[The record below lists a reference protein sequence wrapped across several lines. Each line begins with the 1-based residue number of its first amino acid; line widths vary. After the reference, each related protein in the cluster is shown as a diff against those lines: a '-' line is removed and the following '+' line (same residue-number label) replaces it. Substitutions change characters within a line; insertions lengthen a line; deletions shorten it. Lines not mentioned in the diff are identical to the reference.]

1 MNGNIFMM
9 NIKDLQLSYI
19 IHLVLNGIIII
30 FNFILIIEISW
41 INNLYYYI
49 YLSMNIFGIFY
60 YLIPIIPISF
70 IKLNKL
76 TKKKIIILKTISLI
90 FCFLVY
96 IIGLCFGILLM
107 MNTFESTNYC
117 RECPFNLKDS
127 YINNIYDDYINKKI
141 NENKL
146 KELCINRRCIFNN
159 NIPINEY
166 SHEYLCNYDPT
177 KEYGSIKNSSSTND
191 IINQIEC
198 IQIEEDYNKYN
209 FEKEEIYKYME
220 MCDSFDEFFICQR
233 ISEPLSYSLKED
245 FICPKSDYTIKMIIF
260 CIISITL
267 NIIISYIPWRIEY
280 IKYKNIILS
289 LNANNR
295 NGSRS
300 LNSTQDIS
308 KIQKEEFKESFKK
321 EPTETIIV
329 CTEENMINKINKID
343 DNIKN
348 NNDNKTDNKTENN
361 PQLNNTDNKIHLNNN
376 EKLKKEEINTIKIN
390 NNLSKEKEEEINNKI
405 ININNCKMYSSERN
419 LK

>member
-49 YLSMNIFGIFY
+49 YLSINIFGIFY

-96 IIGLCFGILLM
+96 IIGLFFGILLM

-141 NENKL
+141 NENEL
-146 KELCINRRCIFNN
+146 KEHCINRRCIFDN
-159 NIPINEY
+159 NIQINEY
-166 SHEYLCNYDPT
+166 SGEYLCNYDPT
-177 KEYGSIKNSSSTND
+177 KEFDPIKNNSLTND

-220 MCDSFDEFFICQR
+220 MCNSFDEFFICQR

-245 FICPKSDYTIKMIIF
+245 FICPKSESTIKIIIF

-289 LNANNR
+289 LNQNNR

-329 CTEENMINKINKID
+329 CTEENMINKINKNN

-348 NNDNKTDNKTENN
+348 NNANKIINNLLLNDKDNKAH
-361 PQLNNTDNKIHLNNN
+361 LNNNN
-376 EKLKKEEINTIKIN
+376 EKLKKKEIIDTIIIN
-390 NNLSKEKEEEINNKI
+390 NNLSNLEKKKINNKI
-405 ININNCKMYSSERN
+405 IITNNCKTYSSERN
-419 LK
+419 LKE

>member
-1 MNGNIFMM
+1 MNGEIYMM
-9 NIKDLQLSYI
+9 NIKNLKLNHI
-19 IHLVLNGIIII
+19 IHFIVNGIIII
-30 FNFILIIEISW
+30 FNFILIIEIFW
-41 INNLYYYI
+41 INSLYYYI
-49 YLSMNIFGIFY
+49 YISMNIFGIFF
-60 YLIPIIPISF
+60 YLIPIIPILY

-76 TKKKIIILKTISLI
+76 TQKKIIKLKNLSLI
-90 FCFLVY
+90 LSFLVY
-96 IIGLCFGILLM
+96 IIGLCFGSLLM
-107 MNTFESTNYC
+107 MNAFEFTNYC

-127 YINNIYDDYINKKI
+127 YIINIYDDYINKKI
-141 NENKL
+141 NENEL
-146 KELCINRRCIFNN
+146 KEHCINRRCIFDN
-159 NIPINEY
+159 NIQINEY
-166 SHEYLCNYDPT
+166 SGEYLCNYDPT
-177 KEYGSIKNSSSTND
+177 KEFDPIKNNSLTND

-220 MCDSFDEFFICQR
+220 MCNSFDEFFICQR

-245 FICPKSDYTIKMIIF
+245 FICPNSDYTIKMIIF

-289 LNANNR
+289 LNQNNR

-329 CTEENMINKINKID
+329 CTEENMINKINKNN

-348 NNDNKTDNKTENN
+348 NNDNKIINNLLLNDKDNKAH
-361 PQLNNTDNKIHLNNN
+361 LNNNN
-376 EKLKKEEINTIKIN
+376 EKLKKKEIIDTIIIN
-390 NNLSKEKEEEINNKI
+390 NNLSNLEKKKINNKI
-405 ININNCKMYSSERN
+405 IITNNCKTYSSERN
-419 LK
+419 LKE